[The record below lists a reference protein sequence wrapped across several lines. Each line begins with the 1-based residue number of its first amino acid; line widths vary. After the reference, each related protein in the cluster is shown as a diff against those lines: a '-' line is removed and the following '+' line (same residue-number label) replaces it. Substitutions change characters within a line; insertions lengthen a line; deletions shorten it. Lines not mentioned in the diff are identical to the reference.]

1 MTTRHETIAAALVA
15 AASSATSAGV
25 IREEILPVKCPINGL
40 INVRFNDPEEE
51 EQELGSLR
59 RTWVRVAE
67 IEIIVQ
73 SAIQADRIV
82 KLDTILGEIGV
93 AFLSEN
99 LAGTVDHLEISAP
112 VEAEDMPMDG
122 AASLKGSIVEITLF
136 YQTSNNPMEIQS

>member
-1 MTTRHETIAAALVA
+1 MTTRHETIAAAIVA
-15 AASSATSAGV
+15 AATAATSAAV
-25 IREEILPVKCPINGL
+25 IREEVLPAKCSASGL

-59 RTWVRVAE
+59 RTWVRVVE

-82 KLDTILGEIGV
+82 KLDTILGEIG
-93 AFLSEN
+93 ATFLGEN
-99 LAGTVDHLEISAP
+99 LSGTVDHLEISAP
-112 VEAEDMPMDG
+112 VEAEDIPMEG
-122 AASLKGSIVEITLF
+122 SASLKGSIVEITLF